1 MLRTSAGILAGASVL
16 LVSLSPALAQE
27 DGVVVTATRFA
38 DSKRNLP
45 VGVSVI
51 TSDDLR
57 KSATSN
63 LPEILAQYGLL
74 HIRDNSGSPNQQVD
88 LRGFGVTGDQNT
100 LILVDGVR
108 LSENEQVPAQLS
120 SIPLESIERIEIVRG
135 SGAVLYGGGATAGTI
150 NVITR
155 QPDGGARR
163 GYVLGRVGGYGT
175 KEGRAGI
182 ASQGERF
189 GFSLDASSEDTDGYR
204 QNNNFRQSNVAGA
217 VEARGA
223 SSRAYLRFNAN
234 AQELG
239 LPGQLSEA
247 QIRSD
252 PRQAST
258 PSNDSERTGGTV
270 ILGGAWN
277 LGRHQLAVDLSGRE
291 KHATSSFGATFFFPP
306 SFVDTQVGLAA
317 LQPRGRFVFDA
328 LGRSHEVVVGLD
340 WEDWTYV
347 SRFGASPATLNA
359 PFSLRRGEQENRAL
373 YAQANLW
380 LAQNTRLVLG
390 GRAQRSEDRLAEEVF
405 PIDDR
410 RVVRHL
416 EAYEAALRQGFGGG
430 WSGYGKYGKSFRLPN
445 FDDNACFFPPCAA
458 TLLEPQT
465 ALGGE
470 IGLEYERNGWRAR
483 AAYYRQNL
491 ENEIYFSSLVL
502 ANINLQPTR
511 RRGFEM
517 EASWHAASALDLRA
531 SLAWMEATFKTG
543 AYGGVDVSGKD
554 VPQVPN
560 AIATV
565 GAAWSFTPRSRL
577 VANARYVG
585 QQRYDND
592 QANVFRQQPDY
603 AVVDLKAEHTSGPLT
618 FALEV
623 KNLFDAGYYSYGLW
637 DGANSF
643 FGYPAPG
650 RAAYVTVAYRL

>member
-1 MLRTSAGILAGASVL
+1 MLRAFAGVLAGVFVSIAS
-16 LVSLSPALAQE
+16 AQQ
-27 DGVVVTATRFA
+27 DAVIVTATRFA

-88 LRGFGVTGDQNT
+88 LRGFGITGDQNT

-120 SIPLESIERIEIVRG
+120 SIPLDSIERIEVVRG

-150 NVITR
+150 NIITKH
-155 QPDGGARR
+155 PDAGVRR

-175 KEGRAGI
+175 KEGRAGV
-182 ASQGERF
+182 ASQGDTL
-189 GFSLDASSEDTDGYR
+189 GFSLDASTEDTDGYR
-204 QNNNFRQSNVAGA
+204 RNNNFRQNDLSGA
-217 VEARGA
+217 LEARGA
-223 SSRAYLRFNAN
+223 AGRAYLRFNAN

-247 QIRSD
+247 QIKSD

-258 PSNDSERTGGTV
+258 PNSDSERTGGTV
-270 ILGGAWN
+270 VLGGAWN
-277 LGRHQLAVDLSGRE
+277 AGRHELAVDLSGRE
-291 KHATSSFGATFFFPP
+291 KHATSLFGATTFFPP
-306 SFVDTQVGLAA
+306 SFIDTQVGLVA
-317 LQPRGRFVFDA
+317 LQPRGKFVFDA
-328 LGRSHEVVVGLD
+328 LGRTHDVVLGFD

-347 SRFGASPATLNA
+347 SRFGASAADLGS
-359 PFSLRRGEQENRAL
+359 PFSLRRGEQENQAL

-380 LAQNTRLVLG
+380 LAQSTRLVLG
-390 GRAQRSEDRLAEEVF
+390 ARTQRSEDRLAEEVF

-410 RVVRHL
+410 RVIRHL

-430 WSGYGKYGKSFRLPN
+430 WSGYGKYGKSFRLAN
-445 FDDNACFFPPCAA
+445 FDDNACFFPPCAT

-470 IGLEYERNGWRAR
+470 LGVEYERNGWRAR
-483 AAYYRQNL
+483 AAVYQQDL
-491 ENEIYFSSLVL
+491 ENEIYFSPLVF

-511 RRGFEM
+511 RRGFEL
-517 EASWHAASALDLRA
+517 EAAWHAAAALDLRA
-531 SLAWMEATFKTG
+531 SLAWMQAQFKSG
-543 AYGGVDVSGKD
+543 VYGGVDVSGKD
-554 VPQVPN
+554 VPLVPET
-560 AIATV
+560 IATA
-565 GAAWSFTPRSRL
+565 GAAWAFAPRSRFI
-577 VANARYVG
+577 ASARYVG
-585 QQRYDND
+585 PQRYDND

-603 AVVDLKAEHTSGPLT
+603 TLVDLKVEHSVRQFTLA
-618 FALEV
+618 FEV
-623 KNLFDAGYYSYGLW
+623 KNLFDVGYYSYGLW

-643 FGYPAPG
+643 SAYPAPG
-650 RAAYVTVAYRL
+650 RAAYLTVAYRLP